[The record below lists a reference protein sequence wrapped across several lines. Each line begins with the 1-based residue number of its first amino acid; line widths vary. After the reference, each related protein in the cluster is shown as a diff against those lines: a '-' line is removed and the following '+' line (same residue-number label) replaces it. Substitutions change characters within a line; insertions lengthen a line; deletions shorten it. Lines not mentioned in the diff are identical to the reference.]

1 MAKAAAVRAAYL
13 GGRPPCGHVTE
24 LLDRHLADVEQRIA
38 DLEAARGML
47 HELTR
52 TASATDPATCTE
64 GDICRILSAG

>member
-1 MAKAAAVRAAYL
+1 
-13 GGRPPCGHVTE
+13 
-24 LLDRHLADVEQRIA
+24 
-38 DLEAARGML
+38 ML